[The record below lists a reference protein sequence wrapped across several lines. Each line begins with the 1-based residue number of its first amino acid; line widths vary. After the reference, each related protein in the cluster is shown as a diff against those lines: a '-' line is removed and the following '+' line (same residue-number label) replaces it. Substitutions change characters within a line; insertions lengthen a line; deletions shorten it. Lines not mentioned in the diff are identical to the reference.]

1 MFVIGERINGMFKDV
16 AKAIK
21 EQDKKTIQGLVR
33 QQVACGADALDVNV
47 GPSVAEPKAAME
59 WLVST
64 IIEVTDKPLSIDTT
78 KLDVMEAGLRF
89 CKIRPIINSANA
101 NREKLDACI
110 ALAKKY
116 GASIIALTMD
126 KSGIPQGAEGRLELA
141 AKIIETALQL
151 GIDLSDI
158 YIDAVILPVN
168 VAQIHAK
175 EVLKTIRECKLL
187 ADPPPK
193 TILGLSNISQG
204 AITSCKGLINR
215 TFLAMAIGAGL
226 DAAIM
231 DPMDKELMDA
241 AITSELLMEKHI
253 YCDSF
258 LDAYRKKAT

>member
-21 EQDKKTIQGLVR
+21 QRDKRIIQDLAK
-33 QQVACGADALDVNV
+33 QQIACGADALDINV
-47 GPSVAEPKAAME
+47 GPSSDNPKATME

-64 IIEVTDKPLSIDTT
+64 IVEITDRPLSIDTT
-78 KLDVMEAGLRF
+78 KLDVMEAGLRL
-89 CKIRPIINSANA
+89 CKTRPIINSANA
-101 NREKLDACI
+101 NKEKLDVCI
-110 ALAKKY
+110 SLVKKY
-116 GASIIALTMD
+116 GASLITLTMD
-126 KSGIPQGAEGRLELA
+126 KSGIPQDAEGRLELA
-141 AKIIETALQL
+141 AKIIDSVLQH

-168 VAQIHAK
+168 VAQVHAK
-175 EVLKTIRECKLL
+175 EVLKTIKECKLL

-193 TILGLSNISQG
+193 TILGLSNVSQG
-204 AITSCKGLINR
+204 SIASCKGLINR

-253 YCDSF
+253 YCDSY
-258 LDAYRKKAT
+258 LEAYRKRGR